1 MQPEGA
7 EAAVIFGLGNANG
20 LLVGWCSERGHMA
33 RVRAVEVK
41 NFRSIKELTWYP
53 ATGINCLIGP
63 GDSGKSSILDA
74 IDFCLGARRSIQ
86 FTDADFHL
94 LDVEAP
100 IVISITLGEL
110 DDELKNLDAYGMYVR
125 GFDAETETIEDEPEK
140 DAETVLTVKLTVA
153 SDLEP
158 TWTLVSER
166 AEAQGLTRNLNWG
179 DRVRLA
185 PTRIGVMADYHLAWR
200 RGSVL
205 NRVSEER
212 ADASAALAKAARDA
226 RAAFGEKAQGQLGET
241 LGIVAATAKELGI
254 PIGEN
259 IKALLD
265 AHSVSFS
272 GGTISLHDEE
282 GVPLRGLG
290 IGSTRL
296 LIAGLQR
303 KAAAQSSIILID
315 ELEHGLEPHRII
327 RLLGSLGAKE
337 PRPPLQVFMTT
348 HSPVALRELS
358 GKQLFVTRGSSEKHD
373 IRVVGTADDIQSTI
387 RLYPDAFLAPN
398 IIACEG
404 ASEVGLVRGL
414 DQYRTAN
421 GQDAITAQGTAL
433 VDCGGGDADRPFK
446 RAAAFQA
453 LGYRAVVVRD
463 DDKKPTAEVEA
474 AFIADGGTVVAWRDG
489 RALEDELFLSLTDDA
504 VGKLLDRAVELH
516 GEDLVNDHIKSASQN
531 AKDLNGIRTE
541 ALIDGITPES
551 RAVLGKAARTKKAG
565 WFKSVSWMEDVARD
579 IVGPD
584 LVNAE
589 AGFKGLVGRI
599 FAWTRDARE

>member
-1 MQPEGA
+1 
-7 EAAVIFGLGNANG
+7 
-20 LLVGWCSERGHMA
+20 MA
-33 RVRAVEVK
+33 RVRVVEIK
-41 NFRSIKELTWYP
+41 NFRGINELTWYP
-53 ATGINCLIGP
+53 AAGINCLIGP

-94 LDVEAP
+94 LDVETP
-100 IVISITLGEL
+100 ITIAVTLGEI
-110 DDELKNLDAYGMYVR
+110 DDHLKSLETYGMYVR
-125 GFDAETETIEDEPEK
+125 GFNAATGTIEDEPEK

-158 TWTLVSER
+158 TWTLVSKR
-166 AEAQGLTRNLNWG
+166 ADAQGLTRNLSWC

-185 PTRIGVMADYHLAWR
+185 PTRIGVMADYHLGWR

-226 RAAFGEKAQGQLGET
+226 RAAFGDQAQGQLGET
-241 LGIVAATAKELGI
+241 LGVVATTARELGI

-259 IKALLD
+259 IKAMLD

-272 GGTISLHDEE
+272 GGTISLHDED

-303 KAAAQSSIILID
+303 KAAAHSSIILID

-327 RLLGSLGAKE
+327 RLLGSLGAKDV
-337 PRPPLQVFMTT
+337 PPPLQVFMTT

-358 GKQLFVTRGSSEKHD
+358 GDQLFVTRSSVDRHNV
-373 IRVVGTADDIQSTI
+373 RLLGTADDIQSTI
-387 RLYPDAFLAPN
+387 RLYPDAFLAPKV
-398 IIACEG
+398 IVCEG
-404 ASEVGLVRGL
+404 ASEIGLIRGL

-421 GQDAITAQGTAL
+421 GKAAITAQGTAL
-433 VDCGGGDADRPFK
+433 ADCGGGDADRPFK
-446 RAAAFQA
+446 RAAAFHA
-453 LGYRAVVVRD
+453 LGYRAAVVRD
-463 DDKKPTAEVEA
+463 DDKRPTTAVETS
-474 AFIADGGTVVAWRDG
+474 FIAGGGTVVAWRDG

-516 GEDLVNDHIKSASQN
+516 GKELINEHIKSASQN
-531 AKDLNGIRTE
+531 AKDLDGINFEAVINGISR
-541 ALIDGITPES
+541 ES

-565 WFKSVSWMEDVARD
+565 WFKSVTWMEDAARD

-584 LVNAE
+584 LANADPDFR
-589 AGFKGLVGRI
+589 ALVDYI
-599 FAWTRDARE
+599 FAWAGDAGQ